1 MHYHRVFEVQ
11 ALMIGPMLM
20 AGLTESSR
28 IITANASNL
37 APLVSELPT
46 EGLVSLRLSGSADV
60 YLQQQDGQI
69 VAQPLQS
76 QSNAAAM
83 AATFRM
89 LDVSQE

>member
-1 MHYHRVFEVQ
+1 
-11 ALMIGPMLM
+11 MIGPMLM

-37 APLVSELPT
+37 APLVSELST
-46 EGLVSLRLSGSADV
+46 GGLVSLRLSGSPDV

-69 VAQPLQS
+69 VAQSLQS
-76 QSNAAAM
+76 GSNAAAM

-89 LDVSQE
+89 LDVSQR